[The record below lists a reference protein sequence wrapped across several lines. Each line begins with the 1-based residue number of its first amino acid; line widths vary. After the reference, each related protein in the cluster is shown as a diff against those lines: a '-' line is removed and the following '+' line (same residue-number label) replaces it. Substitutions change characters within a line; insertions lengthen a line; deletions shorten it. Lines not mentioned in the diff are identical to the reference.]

1 MQPHDE
7 SEFDRLMRD
16 LLDGPLADD
25 DAARLEAILLANRDA
40 RDEYR
45 RWMRMEALLE
55 CGLAAVQG
63 NPMPGD
69 TRLPAGMNSP
79 SPVHGR
85 VAGGWSRLVPTVL
98 AAMAMGLAA
107 LAATQFVA
115 RRGAVSGTVATLT
128 AATDA
133 RLVDPLTGRVIETAV
148 GSPLSSGPLRLDGG
162 AVQLTFGDGAVV
174 TMNAPAEVELVNASR
189 VFLRRGRLVP
199 LVPPRAKGFTV
210 LSPGGKVVDLG
221 TEFSVNVDASGA
233 AEIDV
238 IDGEVVVT
246 EGAAANAGQRH
257 LTLGYSASLPTGAP
271 VPASLL
277 TGVPL
282 MIDHFDVADGLDLNA
297 GLDDRQSG
305 ILGRIPWLS
314 LEQDAPARICSR
326 TLEIP
331 FESPPGRRRTMTRA
345 VIDRVFREV
354 VGRRWM
360 VSFKAWLPP
369 RKTTPANHWVGLVV
383 SCGDEPRKLPF
394 GWDEQAAV
402 TIMLS
407 NEWQAGIEFN
417 GEADP
422 EPGPSLDVFPR
433 SDAGTGPY
441 QVVLVVDE
449 KAAGDAL
456 LDVIVNGRELL
467 RRFPLTLDRSRG
479 RILGFHTWTPANS
492 GAHSHARIDDFC
504 LSADVPESEPPAAEA
519 GGARAK
525 ETAPE

>member
-1 MQPHDE
+1 MQPQDRA
-7 SEFDRLMRD
+7 EFERLMRD
-16 LLDGPLADD
+16 LIDGPLADD
-25 DAARLEAILLANRDA
+25 DDARLEAILLADRGA

-45 RWMRMEALLE
+45 RWMQMEALLE
-55 CGLAAVQG
+55 CGLAGSQA
-63 NPMPGD
+63 NPIIGD
-69 TRLPAGMNSP
+69 DRLPAGIDP
-79 SPVHGR
+79 PAPIHGR
-85 VAGGWSRLVPTVL
+85 ASAGWSRLAP
-98 AAMAMGLAA
+98 AA
-107 LAATQFVA
+107 LATLALGLASLSVA
-115 RRGAVSGTVATLT
+115 ALLFRREPSGTVATVT

-133 RLVDPLTGRVIETAV
+133 RLVDPRTGRAIETRE
-148 GSPLSSGPLRLDGG
+148 GTTLPSGPLRLDRG
-162 AVQLTFGDGAVV
+162 AVQLTFCDGAIV
-174 TMNAPAEVELVNASR
+174 TMNAPAEVELVNDSR

-199 LVPPRAKGFTV
+199 LVPPQARGFTV
-210 LSPGGKVVDLG
+210 LSPGGEIVDLG

-233 AEIDV
+233 ADIDV
-238 IDGEVVVT
+238 IDGEVVVA
-246 EGAAANAGQRH
+246 EGTAVDSIRRH
-257 LTLGYSASLPTGAP
+257 LTLGNSASLQTGAAG
-271 VPASLL
+271 PATRL

-282 MIDHFDVADGLDLNA
+282 VIDHFDAADGLDLNA
-297 GLDDRQSG
+297 GLADRQSG
-305 ILGRIPWLS
+305 IFGPIPWLS
-314 LEQDAPARICSR
+314 LEQDAPARIGSR
-326 TLEIP
+326 ALEIP

-407 NEWQAGIEFN
+407 NEWQAGIEFY

-449 KAAGDAL
+449 KAADDAL

-479 RILGFHTWTPANS
+479 RILGFHTWTQANS

-519 GGARAK
+519 GGAREK

>member
-133 RLVDPLTGRVIETAV
+133 RLVDPLTGRGIETAV

-199 LVPPRAKGFTV
+199 LVPPRA
-210 LSPGGKVVDLG
+210 
-221 TEFSVNVDASGA
+221 
-233 AEIDV
+233 
-238 IDGEVVVT
+238 
-246 EGAAANAGQRH
+246 
-257 LTLGYSASLPTGAP
+257 
-271 VPASLL
+271 
-277 TGVPL
+277 
-282 MIDHFDVADGLDLNA
+282 
-297 GLDDRQSG
+297 
-305 ILGRIPWLS
+305 
-314 LEQDAPARICSR
+314 
-326 TLEIP
+326 
-331 FESPPGRRRTMTRA
+331 
-345 VIDRVFREV
+345 
-354 VGRRWM
+354 
-360 VSFKAWLPP
+360 
-369 RKTTPANHWVGLVV
+369 
-383 SCGDEPRKLPF
+383 
-394 GWDEQAAV
+394 
-402 TIMLS
+402 
-407 NEWQAGIEFN
+407 
-417 GEADP
+417 
-422 EPGPSLDVFPR
+422 
-433 SDAGTGPY
+433 
-441 QVVLVVDE
+441 
-449 KAAGDAL
+449 
-456 LDVIVNGRELL
+456 
-467 RRFPLTLDRSRG
+467 
-479 RILGFHTWTPANS
+479 
-492 GAHSHARIDDFC
+492 
-504 LSADVPESEPPAAEA
+504 
-519 GGARAK
+519 
-525 ETAPE
+525 